1 MQIVG
6 EAGMAPKP
14 SGRAGELRP
23 DLVLLDIGMPV
34 LNGLDAAEEMRRS
47 SPQSKIV
54 FLTQV

>member
-1 MQIVG
+1 
-6 EAGMAPKP
+6 MAPKP